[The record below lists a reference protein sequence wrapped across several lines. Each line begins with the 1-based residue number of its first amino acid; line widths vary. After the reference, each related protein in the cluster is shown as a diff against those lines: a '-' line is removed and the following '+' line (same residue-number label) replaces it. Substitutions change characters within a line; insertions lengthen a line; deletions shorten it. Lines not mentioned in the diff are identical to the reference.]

1 MIEREA
7 TCEKAAS
14 KPINQESTDV
24 TRFHIQLHYAQQG
37 ELLSR

>member
-1 MIEREA
+1 MYKREA

-14 KPINQESTDV
+14 KTNQESNGV
-24 TRFHIQLHYAQQG
+24 TQFHIQLHYAQQG